1 MKRPKPLKFDWN
13 EANREKNWQKH
24 KVDYREGE
32 EVFFNKPIKFFD
44 DEGHSLAEKRLV
56 TYGVTN
62 KGRKLTLIFT
72 IRKQHI
78 RIISARDQSR
88 KERKIY
94 EQL

>member
-1 MKRPKPLKFDWN
+1 MKQPTPLKFDWN
-13 EANREKNWQKH
+13 EANREKNWQIH

-32 EVFFNKPIKFFD
+32 EVFFNKAIKLFD
-44 DEGHSLAEKRLV
+44 DKGHSLTEKRTV
-56 TYGVTN
+56 AYGVTN
-62 KGRKLTLIFT
+62 KGRKLTIIFT